1 MALRSLTPVDNEP
14 KHLST
19 LDQALRWH
27 IPTSSLPFTTEE
39 DETMKPAGR
48 RKRRLQPAARG
59 HSSQTSLKDSSSR
72 QEAEAI
78 SKDQVQF
85 STKEVE
91 ERIANFISDA
101 PVVRSGLRTPQRK
114 SSVVLPPA
122 QSD

>member
-1 MALRSLTPVDNEP
+1 MGTRRRQ
-14 KHLST
+14 KKK
-19 LDQALRWH
+19 QG
-27 IPTSSLPFTTEE
+27 SSVTNS
-39 DETMKPAGR
+39 DR
-48 RKRRLQPAARG
+48 
-59 HSSQTSLKDSSSR
+59 
-72 QEAEAI
+72 EAI